1 MTTNKGFKNEEKFS
15 QKFKI
20 ELSDKQNLPFNEGS
34 DTKNGISLKSNRF
47 SVPAIATVTEKTEEN
62 KRLLIENHYQNTAS
76 RCYCITIY
84 GKFYFMSPNIFKEAM
99 IKFSRLDRDS
109 KRNGGK
115 IKIRCGATKK
125 MAKWLETQGIHG
137 IA

>member
-15 QKFKI
+15 QRFNI
-20 ELSDKQNLPFNEGS
+20 QLNDKQNEPFNTGS
-34 DTKNGISLKSNRF
+34 DTVNGISLKSNRF

-62 KRLLIENHYQNTAS
+62 KRLLINDHFKNTAS

-84 GKFYFMSPNIFKEAM
+84 GKYYFMSPRLFKEAM
-99 IKFSRLDRDS
+99 IRFSKLDRDS